1 MSDFRITVHLHTI
14 LQRQT
19 PQGLKRRLEL
29 ELPQGTTLA
38 DLLARLEIELSPD
51 VMLLVVNGRIV
62 ELAYELKDGD
72 IVNLMPALSGG

>member
-19 PQGLKRRLEL
+19 PEGLKRRLEL

-38 DLLARLEIELSPD
+38 DPSFT
-51 VMLLVVNGRIV
+51 LVVNGRIV